1 MTLHEVMLAGRNKLR
16 EAGVNSPEA
25 DIQWIVCAVTHFNR
39 VQLAINKEQL
49 LTPAQVEKIK
59 EWVKRRCAREP
70 LQYILGN
77 QSFMNIK
84 VMTDKRALIP
94 RPETEILAE
103 RAINLIRKDYPRFE
117 RFELLDLCTGTGVL
131 ALAIAKKCTNV
142 YATASDISPE
152 ALSLAKEN
160 IALCQL
166 EERVSLAQGDL
177 FEAVQGRRFHGI
189 VSNPP
194 YIASNVIDTLMPEVS
209 QFEPRIALDGGQ
221 YGFDFYQR
229 ILTQAGDYL
238 FPGGFLALEAEHF
251 QFFPIRD
258 LLEQLK
264 LFTEPVFI
272 TDYEGMHRVCYVK
285 KL

>member
-59 EWVKRRCAREP
+59 EWVTRRCAREP

-258 LLEQLK
+258 LLEKLK
-264 LFTEPVFI
+264 LFSEPVFI

>member
-16 EAGVNSPEA
+16 QAGVPNPET
-25 DIQWIVCAVTHFNR
+25 DIQWIVGAVTHFNR
-39 VQLAINKEQL
+39 VQLSINKEQVL
-49 LTPAQVEKIK
+49 SESQVEKIK
-59 EWVKRRCAREP
+59 EWVSRRCTREP
-70 LQYILGN
+70 LQYILGS

-84 VMTDKRALIP
+84 IITDRRALIP
-94 RPETEILAE
+94 RPETELLAE
-103 RAINLIRKDYPRFE
+103 QAITLIRKDYPRFE

-142 YATASDISPE
+142 YAAASDISPE
-152 ALSLAKEN
+152 ALSLAREN
-160 IALCQL
+160 IELCQL
-166 EERVSLAQGDL
+166 GDRVRPVCGDL
-177 FEAVQGRRFHGI
+177 FEAVKGRRFHGI
-189 VSNPP
+189 VTNPP

-209 QFEPRIALDGGQ
+209 RFEPRIALDGGQ

-238 FPGGFLALEAEHF
+238 YKGGFLAMEAEHF

-258 LLEQLK
+258 LLEK
-264 LFTEPVFI
+264 LDCFSEPTFI

-285 KL
+285 RL

>member
-16 EAGVNSPEA
+16 QAGVPNPET
-25 DIQWIVCAVTHFNR
+25 DIQWIVCAITHFNR
-39 VQLAINKEQL
+39 VQRAINKEQVL
-49 LTPAQVEKIK
+49 SPAQVENIK
-59 EWVKRRCAREP
+59 EWVARRCTREP

-84 VMTDKRALIP
+84 VLTDKRALIP

-117 RFELLDLCTGTGVL
+117 KFELLDLCTGTGVL

-142 YATASDISPE
+142 HAVASDISEE

-160 IALCQL
+160 IELCQL
-166 EERVSLAQGDL
+166 NDRVELACGDL
-177 FEAVQGRRFHGI
+177 FEAVKGRRFHGI
-189 VSNPP
+189 VTNPP

-209 QFEPRIALDGGQ
+209 KYEPRIALDGGQ

-238 FPGGFLALEAEHF
+238 YPGGFLAMEAEHF

-258 LLEQLK
+258 LLEK
-264 LFTEPVFI
+264 LDIYSEPTFI
-272 TDYEGMHRVCYVK
+272 TDFEGMHRVCYVK
-285 KL
+285 RL